1 MTKQRNVVVRVLKS
15 FVEMF
20 WVFSIGS
27 QELKENLLLAPER
40 DNKASFDITPHKIAP
55 IKSSAIKQDLEFTK
69 MEATILTSQA
79 LCAKIS
85 NHMGWIKEKYIFL
98 C

>member
-55 IKSSAIKQDLEFTK
+55 IKSSANKVGFGIHQNGGYYPYVSSTVR
-69 MEATILTSQA
+69 Q
-79 LCAKIS
+79 
-85 NHMGWIKEKYIFL
+85 N
-98 C
+98 